1 MVLLVGAGGG
11 GWTPAKIPWAICVM
25 LLSLGLTTSIW
36 LLLRSARKY
45 LLIVGSGSNQ
55 LISNET
61 SGFAP
66 ARIAVVSLKTS
77 SLLGASWVKAGTPQ
91 LTWQWRRLPFL
102 LLAYF
107 SAGTCEQTYSSFLSL
122 CVHRL
127 RIPTRQG

>member
-11 GWTPAKIPWAICVM
+11 GWTPAKIPWAMCVM

-45 LLIVGSGSNQ
+45 LLSSGSNQ

-66 ARIAVVSLKTS
+66 ARIAVVTLKTS
-77 SLLGASWVKAGTPQ
+77 SLLGASWVKVGTAMASNAMAP
-91 LTWQWRRLPFL
+91 TAT
-102 LLAYF
+102 LA
-107 SAGTCEQTYSSFLSL
+107 
-122 CVHRL
+122 
-127 RIPTRQG
+127 